1 MLIKKILAKK
11 SIPPKIHP
19 PKTYNHSTPLGA
31 GGGVRISQG
40 DTNQGGDTI
49 AKNVLLLPHWVTP
62 RHQLSRIS
70 GVVRGQGGQLSPM
83 TIKQYTLRNLRNP
96 CGLQKCRNKMQ
107 RNVTKSCKNGL
118 VFGLVG

>member
-11 SIPPKIHP
+11 SIPPKLTTIRRHWVR
-19 PKTYNHSTPLGA
+19 
-31 GGGVRISQG
+31 GVRISQG

-49 AKNVLLLPHWVTP
+49 AKNVLLLLHWVTP